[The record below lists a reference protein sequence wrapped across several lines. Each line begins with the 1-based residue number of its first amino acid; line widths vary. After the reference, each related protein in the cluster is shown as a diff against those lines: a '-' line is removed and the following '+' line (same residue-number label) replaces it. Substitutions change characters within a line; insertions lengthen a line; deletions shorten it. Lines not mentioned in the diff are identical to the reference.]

1 MHCRFAMLGVAGV
14 LFPELLSGAGLGGPA
29 AAVKWFDAG
38 KFEYFAPASSLFIVQ
53 MFLFA
58 WAEIRRCVRYTDVEA
73 VWRRGGQGS
82 GLHSRGPGCWFETW
96 GTGACLTRCLPWM
109 QPRVAATIRTGI
121 SNQPS
126 QVLHEEPGLA
136 HASNC

>member
-1 MHCRFAMLGVAGV
+1 MLLAGTAAPEHLNGSLPADFGFDPLNLGAEPFKLNWYVQAELVHCRFAMLGVAGV

-58 WAEIRRCVRYTDVEA
+58 WAEIRRCVRYIEVKV
-73 VWRRGGQGS
+73 VWGRGRHGS
-82 GLHSRGPGCWFETW
+82 GLHSRGAW
-96 GTGACLTRCLPWM
+96 L
-109 QPRVAATIRTGI
+109 
-121 SNQPS
+121 
-126 QVLHEEPGLA
+126 LA
-136 HASNC
+136 